1 MIMSAFLIFV
11 VLPIALIAYCILKRT
26 LNKKI
31 REYWKQT
38 ISANPEYLS
47 QLELYR
53 ADEWELKR
61 DEINLESEIGRGT
74 FGKVWWHDWL
84 STVYSSFD
92 LRFSVAMVRM
102 CKLWMVRYSALVLSK
117 LLRKRQVHLN
127 VFISYWKQVWW
138 NRSHIFA

>member
-1 MIMSAFLIFV
+1 MSAFLIFV

-74 FGKVWWHDWL
+74 FGKV
-84 STVYSSFD
+84 
-92 LRFSVAMVRM
+92 
-102 CKLWMVRYSALVLSK
+102 
-117 LLRKRQVHLN
+117 
-127 VFISYWKQVWW
+127 
-138 NRSHIFA
+138 